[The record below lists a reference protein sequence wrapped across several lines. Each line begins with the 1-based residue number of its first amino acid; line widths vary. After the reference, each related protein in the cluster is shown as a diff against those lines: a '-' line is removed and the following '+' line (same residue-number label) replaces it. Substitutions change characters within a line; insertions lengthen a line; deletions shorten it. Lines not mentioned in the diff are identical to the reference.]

1 MHDFASQVGGY
12 ACTMADDEKLPLTD
26 EELEAN
32 GELLPDREAMS
43 LIAPGST
50 TGTPAAAMLPDES
63 MQWHGRPDE
72 PHIM

>member
-1 MHDFASQVGGY
+1 MER
-12 ACTMADDEKLPLTD
+12 DDHREPLTD
-26 EELEAN
+26 TELHQD

-63 MQWHGRPDE
+63 MEWHGPPDQL
-72 PHIM
+72 HTM